1 MKVEIVQEF
10 HVELTEEEKNT
21 IQSARYIVHSLM
33 DTMINNHCEWI
44 GCAAE
49 CYGENSNYTLAQ
61 IDEADTVFDE
71 ICNIVEMY

>member
-1 MKVEIVQEF
+1 MTVKIVQEF

-21 IQSARYIVHSLM
+21 IQSARNIVRSLM
-33 DTMINNHCEWI
+33 DAMVNNHCEWI

-49 CYGENSNYTLAQ
+49 YYGENSNYTLAQ

>member
-1 MKVEIVQEF
+1 MTVEVIKEF
-10 HVELTEEEKNT
+10 RVELKVEEKNT
-21 IQSARYIVHSLM
+21 IQSARDIIRSLM
-33 DTMINNHCEWI
+33 NTMVDNHCEWI
-44 GCAAE
+44 GCAE